1 MTDPKNTE
9 DQELSLDQLKDAAGG
24 ATGTEYGLLAA
35 MVAVGPIGGCSIAI
49 TDNKSNESFD
59 PKENLEPEAGDDV
72 LKKNADSL
80 RSDNRF

>member
-1 MTDPKNTE
+1 MTNPKNTG

-24 ATGTEYGLLAA
+24 LIGAVQSTGMKTAG
-35 MVAVGPIGGCSIAI
+35 
-49 TDNKSNESFD
+49 TFD
-59 PKENLEPEAGDDV
+59 LKENLEPETGDDV